1 MPTHM
6 PHFPDLLFEPA
17 ARLRAWEHALMGLL
31 AEGGYAE
38 LHPSLVMREPLE
50 PEAVRFFDGADLV
63 ALRWDFTV
71 ALARLL
77 STRFDAPPPRISYA
91 GAVFRRPQQ
100 PWEPVERFEVGC
112 ERLQAPGEDTAA
124 ADVELARL
132 MVAMPAALGLKGG
145 ILQLGHAALLR
156 RPMEA
161 EGLDAETTAR
171 VVRAL
176 HRRAAHRVREALD
189 GHPAAARLAAHAE
202 ALLAEPDGPSTLR
215 ALGAS
220 PYAAMLEEEIAH
232 LGRAHA
238 AVAPLLPPGLE
249 LRLDPADVQGI
260 GFYTGPTLRLWAP
273 GAQAELASGGRY
285 DGLYPELG
293 RDWKAAGF
301 CLRLSRLLDL
311 AETRPELF
319 AGEGLR

>member
-17 ARLRAWEHALMGLL
+17 ARLRAWERILMDQL
-31 AEGGYAE
+31 AAAGYRE
-38 LHPSLVMREPLE
+38 LHPSLVMREPME
-50 PEAVRFFDGADLV
+50 AEAVRFFDGADLV
-63 ALRWDFTV
+63 ALRWDFSL

-77 STRFDAPPPRISYA
+77 AARFDTAPSRISYA
-91 GAVFRRPQQ
+91 GAVFRRPHQ

-112 ERLQAPGEDTAA
+112 ERIQDPAEDGAE

-132 MVAMPAALGLKGG
+132 MVAMPAALGLRGG

-161 EGLDAETTAR
+161 EGLGRDQAER
-171 VVRAL
+171 VVRGL
-176 HRRAAHRVREALD
+176 HRRAAHRVAEALE
-189 GHPAAARLAAHAE
+189 GHPAAPRLLAHAE
-202 ALLAEPDGPSTLR
+202 ALLADPDGAASLDPLR
-215 ALGAS
+215 TS
-220 PYAAMLEEEIAH
+220 PYADMLEDEIAH
-232 LGRAHA
+232 LRRAHGA
-238 AVAPLLPPGLE
+238 IAPLLPPGLE

-293 RDWKAAGF
+293 RPWKAAGF

-319 AGEGLR
+319 DPEAP

>member
-17 ARLRAWEHALMGLL
+17 ARLRAWEGILMRLL
-31 AEGGYAE
+31 AEAGYRE
-38 LHPSLVMREPLE
+38 LHPSLVMREPME
-50 PEAVRFFDGADLV
+50 AEAVRFFDGADLV
-63 ALRWDFTV
+63 ALRWDFTL

-77 STRFDAPPPRISYA
+77 ASRFDAAPSRISYA
-91 GAVFRRPQQ
+91 GAVFRRPHQ

-112 ERLQAPGEDTAA
+112 ERIQGPDEDGAD

-132 MVAMPAALGLKGG
+132 MVAMPTALGLQGG

-161 EGLDAETTAR
+161 EGLDPERAGR
-171 VVRAL
+171 VVRGL
-176 HRRAAHRVREALD
+176 HRRAAHRVAAALD
-189 GHPAAARLAAHAE
+189 GHPAAARLLAHAE
-202 ALLAEPDGPSTLR
+202 ALLVEPDGSGKFE
-215 ALGAS
+215 ALAAS
-220 PYAAMLEEEIAH
+220 PYAGLLEDELAH
-232 LGRAHA
+232 LRRAQA
-238 AVAPLLPPGLE
+238 AIAPLLPPDLE
-249 LRLDPADVQGI
+249 LRVDPADVQGI

-293 RDWKAAGF
+293 RPWKAAGF

-311 AETRPELF
+311 ADTRPDLF
-319 AGEGLR
+319 GKVAP